1 LSESTPKSKKTL
13 QTLKR
18 KADLLYQ
25 RGVEEMAK
33 AKLQSARA
41 SLDQAL
47 LVYSQA
53 SDQSGVAQCLL
64 KLGRSL
70 ELLGEY
76 DRAQETY
83 QGSLDLYV
91 RLNDPKGTARA
102 KAFLGDVAWAK
113 GGYTAALK
121 LLEEAL
127 LAFRQADDKPGQAW
141 VSDMMGNLCLA
152 QGKHHEA
159 ENFHRSAYAMALEVG
174 ESPEGRAWNEYHL
187 AAVELFRGHREAA
200 RAGFLNAQQIFTE
213 LGDVLGEVAACTH
226 LGEIAC
232 DMKNPVEAQRYILQA
247 IRLVLPTQCKPLLAD
262 ALTSLVRLLKARGEE
277 GKAVAILMV
286 VLSHPTCRQQ
296 TKDRMVS
303 LSKAMEANFSAK
315 ELESGFT
322 WAKEFTIEEMA
333 RAWLKAL
340 SPKDEN
346 AITLKARVPKKN
358 LKE

>member
-1 LSESTPKSKKTL
+1 MSGTTPKTEKTF
-13 QTLKR
+13 QALKR
-18 KADLLYQ
+18 KADCLYKK
-25 RGVEEMAK
+25 GIEELAA
-33 AKLQSARA
+33 AKLGPART

-47 LVYSQA
+47 LIYSQA
-53 SDQSGVAQCLL
+53 SDHAGLSPCLL

-76 DRAQETY
+76 DKAQETY
-83 QGSLDLYV
+83 QGSLDLYL
-91 RLNDPKGTARA
+91 RLNDPKGIARA
-102 KAFLGDVAWAK
+102 KSFLGDVAWAK
-113 GGYTAALK
+113 GDYTAASK

-127 LAFRQADDKPGQAW
+127 LAFRQAGDKPGQAW

-159 ENFHRSAYAMALEVG
+159 EKFHRSAYAMALEVG
-174 ESPEGRAWNEYHL
+174 DSPEGRAWNDYHL
-187 AAVELFRGHREAA
+187 AAVELFRGQREVA
-200 RAGFLNAQQIFTE
+200 RAGFLKALQVFNE
-213 LGDVLGEVAACTH
+213 LGDVLGEVAVCTH

-232 DMKNPVEAQRYILQA
+232 DMRNPAEAQRHILQA

-277 GKAVAILMV
+277 SKAVGILMV

-303 LSKAMEANFSAK
+303 LSKALEANFSVK
-315 ELESGFT
+315 ELEGGFA

-333 RAWLKAL
+333 QAWLKAL
-340 SPKDEN
+340 SPKDED
-346 AITLKARVPKKN
+346 AIPLKARIPKKN
-358 LKE
+358 

>member
-25 RGVEEMAK
+25 KGVEEMAK

-83 QGSLDLYV
+83 QGSLDLYA

-141 VSDMMGNLCLA
+141 VLDMLGNLNLA
-152 QGKHHEA
+152 QGKHDES
-159 ENFHRSAYAMALEVG
+159 EKFHRAAYALAQEVG

-187 AAVELFRGHREAA
+187 AAIELFCGRRETAQ
-200 RAGFLNAQQIFTE
+200 AGFLKALKIFTE
-213 LGDVLGEVAACTH
+213 LGDVLGEVATCTH

-232 DMKNPVEAQRYILQA
+232 DLKDLAEAQRYILQA

-262 ALTSLVRLLKARGEE
+262 ALTSLVRLLKSRHEE
-277 GKAVAILMV
+277 SKATGILMV

-303 LSKAMEANFSAK
+303 LSKALQANFSVK

-333 RAWLKAL
+333 QAWLKAL
-340 SPKDEN
+340 SPKDEGAN
-346 AITLKARVPKKN
+346 LENVRIRKK
-358 LKE
+358 